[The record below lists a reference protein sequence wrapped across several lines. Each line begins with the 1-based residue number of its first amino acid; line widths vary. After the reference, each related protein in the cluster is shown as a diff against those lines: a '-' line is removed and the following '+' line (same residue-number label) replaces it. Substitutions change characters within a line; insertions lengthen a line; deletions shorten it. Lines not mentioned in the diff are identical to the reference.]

1 MRHFGMRHAF
11 GHGRRHHRPTRFPE
25 LTAECSD
32 ELALIA
38 DRRRS
43 DIADAFPAT

>member
-1 MRHFGMRHAF
+1 MKYHPIRRAM
-11 GHGRRHHRPTRFPE
+11 GRTKLQPRSARYAE
-25 LTAECSD
+25 LTAECCD

-43 DIADAFPAT
+43 DLVRF

>member
-1 MRHFGMRHAF
+1 MKFHPIRRAF
-11 GHGRRHHRPTRFPE
+11 GRGRVQHRSPRYAE
-25 LTAECSD
+25 LTAECCD

-43 DIADAFPAT
+43 DLVKF

>member
-1 MRHFGMRHAF
+1 MKFQPLRKAF
-11 GHGRRHHRPTRFPE
+11 GRNRLHNRPARYPD
-25 LTAECSD
+25 LTAEICD

-43 DIADAFPAT
+43 DLVRF

>member
-1 MRHFGMRHAF
+1 MKYHPIRRAMDRSKRHN
-11 GHGRRHHRPTRFPE
+11 RPARYPE
-25 LTAECSD
+25 LNAEICD

-43 DIADAFPAT
+43 DLVRF

>member
-1 MRHFGMRHAF
+1 MKFHPI
-11 GHGRRHHRPTRFPE
+11 RRALDRSRLHHRTPRYPD
-25 LTAECSD
+25 LTAECCD

-43 DIADAFPAT
+43 DPVRF

>member
-1 MRHFGMRHAF
+1 MKFHPI
-11 GHGRRHHRPTRFPE
+11 RRALSRNRLPHRPARYTE
-25 LTAECSD
+25 LTAECCD

-43 DIADAFPAT
+43 DLVRF

>member
-1 MRHFGMRHAF
+1 MKLPNFRRAF
-11 GHGRRHHRPTRFPE
+11 GRTHLNHLPARYPE

-43 DIADAFPAT
+43 ELARF

>member
-1 MRHFGMRHAF
+1 MKLRDI
-11 GHGRRHHRPTRFPE
+11 RRALHPSRLHHQTARYPDVN
-25 LTAECSD
+25 AECSN

-43 DIADAFPAT
+43 DIARF

>member
-1 MRHFGMRHAF
+1 MKFHPLRKAF
-11 GHGRRHHRPTRFPE
+11 GRSRPHNRPGRYPE
-25 LTAECSD
+25 LTAEICD

-43 DIADAFPAT
+43 DLVKF

>member
-1 MRHFGMRHAF
+1 MKYHPI
-11 GHGRRHHRPTRFPE
+11 RRALAHNKLRQRATRYPE
-25 LTAECSD
+25 LTVECCD

-43 DIADAFPAT
+43 DLVRF

>member
-1 MRHFGMRHAF
+1 MKYHPIRRAM
-11 GHGRRHHRPTRFPE
+11 GRTKLHPRSPRYAE
-25 LTAECSD
+25 LTAECCD

-43 DIADAFPAT
+43 DLVRF